1 VVDDQRLTI
10 FYKPHRERAER
21 THIGI
26 SRNRELHY
34 SRKLRFCVSRC
45 VCKRMSA
52 ATNISQNELELL
64 SPSRIGESVE
74 LRSRIG
80 NISRQSF
87 VYFGGTMLTA
97 AAGYFFKVYLARKL
111 GAEALGLYALGMTLV
126 GFAGLFNS
134 LGLPNA
140 ATRFVSAYSAKG
152 ERHKLAAFFR
162 GSLGILVSLNLLLGA
177 VFLSCGPWLAARFYH
192 APKLAP
198 YLWAFAVIMFVGVL
212 TMFLGQ
218 VLAGY
223 RKVARRTLA
232 THFIG
237 TPANILIAVV
247 LISLGFGLRGYLIA
261 QVAGSLLTLCL
272 FGIFLWK
279 MLPREVRS
287 LSFANAR
294 LERDV
299 VTFSAAAY
307 GIVCLQFVLGQADT
321 VVLGHYLRA
330 REVGIYAVATAM
342 VGMVS
347 IGLDSVNQIFSPM
360 ISELHA
366 AGRQQL
372 LQQLYSILTKWI
384 LILTFPMA
392 AAVIFFSRELMSVFG
407 SAFEPGAVVVI
418 IGTMGQLVNCAV
430 GSVGYLLQ
438 MSGHQGTLIRIQ
450 AVNAVILVALNLLL
464 VPRLGITGAA
474 LASGV
479 ATVLTNLPALIAVR
493 KILEL
498 SPYHVGYLKLIAPAF
513 VCVTFLFALTRFSGQ
528 FHRQWESA
536 AAALVMAYVI
546 FLGTFLLGGLD
557 PADRIF
563 ARFAWEKVEQSFR
576 RMAVA

>member
-1 VVDDQRLTI
+1 
-10 FYKPHRERAER
+10 
-21 THIGI
+21 
-26 SRNRELHY
+26 
-34 SRKLRFCVSRC
+34 
-45 VCKRMSA
+45 MSA
-52 ATNISQNELELL
+52 ATNISQPELELL

-97 AAGYFFKVYLARKL
+97 VASYFFKVYLARKL

-140 ATRFVSAYSAKG
+140 ATRFVAAYSATG
-152 ERHKLAAFFR
+152 ERHRLAGFFR
-162 GSLGILVSLNLLLGA
+162 GSLGVLVLLNVLLGA
-177 VFLSCGPWLAARFYH
+177 AFLICGPWLAVRFYH
-192 APKLAP
+192 APKLGP
-198 YLWAFAVIMFVGVL
+198 YLWAFAVIMFTGVL
-212 TMFLGQ
+212 AMFLGR

-223 RKVARRTLA
+223 REVARRTIA
-232 THFIG
+232 THLIG
-237 TPANILIAVV
+237 TPTNILIAIV

-261 QVAGSLLTLCL
+261 QVISALLTVCL
-272 FGIFLWK
+272 LGVFLWK
-279 MLPREVRS
+279 MLPREARS
-287 LSFANAR
+287 LSFENAR
-294 LERDV
+294 LEREV
-299 VTFSAAAY
+299 ITFSAAAY
-307 GIVCLQFVLGQADT
+307 GIVCLQFVLAQADT
-321 VVLGHYLRA
+321 IVLGHYLRA

-366 AGRQQL
+366 AHKQEL

-384 LILTFPMA
+384 LILTFPLA
-392 AAVIFFSRELMSVFG
+392 AALIFFSRQIMSVFG
-407 SAFEPGAVVVI
+407 SGFEPGAVVVI
-418 IGTMGQLVNCAV
+418 IGTIGQLVNCAV

-438 MSGHQGTLIRIQ
+438 MSGHQSTLIRIQ
-450 AVNAVILVALNLLL
+450 AVNAVVLVALNFVLI
-464 VPRLGITGAA
+464 PRLGIAGAA

-479 ATVLTNLPALIAVR
+479 ATVLTNVPSLIAVR
-493 KILEL
+493 KILKL
-498 SPYHVGYLKLIAPAF
+498 SPYHMGYLKLGAPALA
-513 VCVTFLFALTRFSGQ
+513 CVTCLFALTRFSDQ
-528 FHRQWESA
+528 FHHQWEAA
-536 AAALVMAYVI
+536 AAALLMAYVI

-557 PADRIF
+557 PADRMF
-563 ARFAWEKVEQSFR
+563 ARFAWARVGQSFR